1 MSMKKILVF
10 DFDGVLFDTMALVN
24 QATMELF
31 PSLTEEMAREL
42 LVGNLHEGLE
52 KIAHLRI
59 QHTEEEKA
67 RWREEY
73 SKKKA
78 EAPMFVGA
86 KAMLEE
92 LHAAGYIL
100 VLNTTA
106 ANQNCLPLLEK
117 AEITGLF
124 DFLATK
130 EMSKSKVEK
139 FTLIEEKY
147 GISPNEMLF
156 VTDSLGDLRESDIA
170 GVPTIAVLWGA
181 HDRSFFEREEHKNL
195 IGVVESFKELMGLIE
210 SQWLG
215 VSGHRKI

>member
-1 MSMKKILVF
+1 MKKILVF
-10 DFDGVLFDTMALVN
+10 DLDGVLFDTMTLVN

-92 LHAAGYIL
+92 LHAEGYTL

-106 ANQNCLPLLEK
+106 ANQNCLPLLDRARIK
-117 AEITGLF
+117 DLF

-130 EMSKSKVEK
+130 ETSKSKVEK
-139 FTLIEEKY
+139 FKLIEERY
-147 GISPNEMLF
+147 GISSSEMLF

-181 HDRSFFEREEHKNL
+181 HDRSFFTREEHPNL
-195 IGVVESFKELMGLIE
+195 IGIVESFEELAKLIE
-210 SQWLG
+210 G
-215 VSGHRKI
+215 R